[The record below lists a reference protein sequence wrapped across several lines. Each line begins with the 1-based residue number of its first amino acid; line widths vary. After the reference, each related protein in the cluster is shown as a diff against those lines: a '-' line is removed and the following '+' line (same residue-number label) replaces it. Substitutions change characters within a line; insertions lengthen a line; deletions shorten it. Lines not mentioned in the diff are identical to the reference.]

1 MVKIGQVDLETICFK
16 GLISKNEGLH
26 ADDPLK
32 RLSCWIEFHQIYTQ
46 YRQMIADKLFK
57 KQNGDIAISFGISGL
72 RIKVNSPIFANFD
85 PMATSLYRSIIYD
98 RIPTIW

>member
-46 YRQMIADKLFK
+46 YRQMIADKLF
-57 KQNGDIAISFGISGL
+57 
-72 RIKVNSPIFANFD
+72 
-85 PMATSLYRSIIYD
+85 
-98 RIPTIW
+98 